1 MPLGYGCQSTVS
13 PEKGKGLP
21 MPTYKFKGRRF
32 DTGALIEGER
42 AAQSTQGLAA
52 TLRSEKIMPI
62 SINETKVKATP
73 TAGKKGK
80 VTSTQIA
87 IFTKQFSVMLEAG
100 LPLVQSL
107 GILAEQQDSAAM
119 AYCLD
124 AVRADVEGGSTLAE
138 SMRKHPKVFD
148 TLYVNMVA
156 AGEAGGILDVILQRL
171 SIFVEKIV
179 KLKRSL
185 VSASVYPSVVIT
197 VAIGIVVAIMV
208 FVIPTFA
215 DLFKN
220 MNATL
225 PLPTRI
231 VMGLS
236 DVMATYI
243 LPILALMA
251 LIVIAGQR
259 YYTTYSGKVRIDGL
273 ILKIPVFGA
282 VIQKIIIARFSRTL
296 GTLLTSG
303 ISILE
308 ALDITARTAGNMV
321 IQNALLDCRKAVQ
334 EGNTLVD
341 PLKRAN
347 LFPSMVIQMVG
358 VGEQTGELDQMLQK
372 LADFYEEQADA
383 AIADFLTLIEPLMI
397 IFLGGIIG
405 GIVISMYLPIFSLIG
420 KLAGG

>member
-1 MPLGYGCQSTVS
+1 
-13 PEKGKGLP
+13 

-32 DTGALIEGER
+32 DTGAVIEGER

-62 SINETKVKATP
+62 SINEKKAK
-73 TAGKKGK
+73 AAARGMKGGK
-80 VTSTQIA
+80 VTSQQIA

-107 GILAEQQDSAAM
+107 GILAEQQENAAM
-119 AYCLD
+119 AKCLD
-124 AVRADVEGGSTLAE
+124 DVRADVEAGSTLAE

-148 TLYVNMVA
+148 TLFVNMVA

-171 SIFVEKIV
+171 SIFVEKLV

-185 VSASVYPSVVIT
+185 VSASVYPGVVIT
-197 VAIGIVVAIMV
+197 VAIGIVVCIMV

-231 VMGLS
+231 VMGIS
-236 DVMATYI
+236 DFMAAYI
-243 LPILALMA
+243 LPVIAFLVLV
-251 LIVIAGQR
+251 VIAGQR
-259 YYTTYSGKVRIDGL
+259 YYTTYAGKLRIDGI

-282 VIQKIIIARFSRTL
+282 VIQKIIIARFSQTL

-321 IQNALLDCRKAVQ
+321 IQNALLDARKAVQ

-341 PLKRAN
+341 PLKKCG
-347 LFPSMVIQMVG
+347 LFPAMVVQMVG

-372 LADFYEEQADA
+372 WPSSTKSRRMLQ
-383 AIADFLTLIEPLMI
+383 
-397 IFLGGIIG
+397 
-405 GIVISMYLPIFSLIG
+405 LPIF
-420 KLAGG
+420 

>member
-1 MPLGYGCQSTVS
+1 
-13 PEKGKGLP
+13 

-32 DTGALIEGER
+32 DTGAVIEGER

-62 SINETKVKATP
+62 SINEKKGKVA
-73 TAGKKGK
+73 AAGGGKKGK
-80 VTSTQIA
+80 VTSQQIA

-107 GILAEQQDSAAM
+107 GILAEQQENAAM
-119 AYCLD
+119 AKCLD
-124 AVRADVEGGSTLAE
+124 TVREDVEAGSTLAE
-138 SMRKHPKVFD
+138 SMRKHPKIFD

-225 PLPTRI
+225 CLYP
-231 VMGLS
+231 
-236 DVMATYI
+236 
-243 LPILALMA
+243 LALSWA
-251 LIVIAGQR
+251 
-259 YYTTYSGKVRIDGL
+259 
-273 ILKIPVFGA
+273 
-282 VIQKIIIARFSRTL
+282 
-296 GTLLTSG
+296 
-303 ISILE
+303 
-308 ALDITARTAGNMV
+308 
-321 IQNALLDCRKAVQ
+321 
-334 EGNTLVD
+334 
-341 PLKRAN
+341 
-347 LFPSMVIQMVG
+347 
-358 VGEQTGELDQMLQK
+358 
-372 LADFYEEQADA
+372 
-383 AIADFLTLIEPLMI
+383 
-397 IFLGGIIG
+397 
-405 GIVISMYLPIFSLIG
+405 
-420 KLAGG
+420 

>member
-1 MPLGYGCQSTVS
+1 MT
-13 PEKGKGLP
+13 
-21 MPTYKFKGRRF
+21 TYKFRGRRY
-32 DTGALIEGER
+32 DTGAVIEGER

-62 SINETKVKATP
+62 SISEKKGKA
-73 TAGKKGK
+73 ASAGRGKKGK
-80 VTSTQIA
+80 VTSSQIA

-107 GILAEQQDSAAM
+107 SILAEQQDSAAM
-119 AYCLD
+119 AKCLD
-124 AVRADVEGGSTLAE
+124 QVREDVEGGSTLAE
-138 SMRKHPKVFD
+138 AMRKHPKVFD
-148 TLYVNMVA
+148 TLFVNMIS

-171 SIFVEKIV
+171 SIFVEKLV

-185 VSASVYPSVVIT
+185 VSASVYPGVVIT

-225 PLPTRI
+225 PLPTRMI
-231 VMGLS
+231 MGISNLM
-236 DVMATYI
+236 VAYI
-243 LPILALMA
+243 LPIIAFPVLL
-251 LIVIAGQR
+251 VIGGQR
-259 YYTTYSGKVRIDGL
+259 YYTTYSGRLVIDGMT
-273 ILKIPVFGA
+273 LKVPIFGE
-282 VIQKIIIARFSRTL
+282 VIRKIIIARFARTL
-296 GTLLTSG
+296 GTLLNAG

-308 ALDITARTAGNMV
+308 ALDITARTAGNLV
-321 IQNALLDCRKAVQ
+321 IQNALLDARKAVQ
-334 EGNTLVD
+334 EGNTLVE
-341 PLKRAN
+341 PLKRVN
-347 LFPSMVIQMVG
+347 LFPAMVVQMVG

>member
-1 MPLGYGCQSTVS
+1 
-13 PEKGKGLP
+13 

-273 ILKIPVFGA
+273 ILKIPIFGA

-296 GTLLTSG
+296 GTLLASG

>member
-1 MPLGYGCQSTVS
+1 
-13 PEKGKGLP
+13 

-32 DTGALIEGER
+32 DTGAVIEGER

-62 SINETKVKATP
+62 SINEKKVKATP

-185 VSASVYPSVVIT
+185 ISASVYPTVVIT
-197 VAIGIVVAIMV
+197 VAIGIVVCIMV

-236 DVMATYI
+236 NVMAAYL
-243 LPILALMA
+243 LPILALLV
-251 LIVIAGQR
+251 LIVIVGQR
-259 YYTTYSGKVRIDGL
+259 YYATYSGKVVIDGI
-273 ILKIPVFGA
+273 ILKIPIFGA

>member
-1 MPLGYGCQSTVS
+1 
-13 PEKGKGLP
+13 

-273 ILKIPVFGA
+273 ILKIPIFGA

-296 GTLLTSG
+296 GTLLASG

-334 EGNTLVD
+334 EGNTLVE

>member
-1 MPLGYGCQSTVS
+1 
-13 PEKGKGLP
+13 

-32 DTGALIEGER
+32 DTGAVIEGER

-62 SINETKVKATP
+62 SINEKKAKVTAA
-73 TAGKKGK
+73 AGKKGK
-80 VTSTQIA
+80 VTSQQLA

-107 GILAEQQDSAAM
+107 GILAEQQENAAM
-119 AYCLD
+119 AKCLD
-124 AVRADVEGGSTLAE
+124 AVRADVEAGSTLAE

-148 TLYVNMVA
+148 TLFVNMVA

-171 SIFVEKIV
+171 SIFVEKLV

-185 VSASVYPSVVIT
+185 VSASVYPGVVIT
-197 VAIGIVVAIMV
+197 VAIGIVVCIMV

-231 VMGLS
+231 VMGIS
-236 DVMATYI
+236 DFMAAYI
-243 LPILALMA
+243 LPVIAFLVLV
-251 LIVIAGQR
+251 VIAGQR
-259 YYTTYSGKVRIDGL
+259 YYTTYAGRLRIDGI

-282 VIQKIIIARFSRTL
+282 VIQKIIIARFSQTL

-321 IQNALLDCRKAVQ
+321 IQNALLEARKAVQ

-341 PLKRAN
+341 PLKKCG
-347 LFPSMVIQMVG
+347 LFPAMVVQMVG

-372 LADFYEEQADA
+372 LAEFYEEQADA

>member
-1 MPLGYGCQSTVS
+1 
-13 PEKGKGLP
+13 

-32 DTGALIEGER
+32 DTGAVIEGER
-42 AAQSTQGLAA
+42 AAQNTQGLAA

-62 SINETKVKATP
+62 SINEKKAK
-73 TAGKKGK
+73 AASRGMKGGK
-80 VTSTQIA
+80 VTSQQIA

-107 GILAEQQDSAAM
+107 GILAEQQENAAM
-119 AYCLD
+119 AKCLD
-124 AVRADVEGGSTLAE
+124 DVRADVEAGSTLAE

-148 TLYVNMVA
+148 TLFVNMVA

-171 SIFVEKIV
+171 SIFVEKLV

-185 VSASVYPSVVIT
+185 VSASVYPGVVIT
-197 VAIGIVVAIMV
+197 VAIGIVVCIMV

-231 VMGLS
+231 VMGIS
-236 DVMATYI
+236 DFMAAYI
-243 LPILALMA
+243 VPVIAFLVLV
-251 LIVIAGQR
+251 VIAGQR
-259 YYTTYSGKVRIDGL
+259 YYTTYAGRLRIDGI

-282 VIQKIIIARFSRTL
+282 VIQKIIIARFSQTL

-321 IQNALLDCRKAVQ
+321 IQNALLEARKAVQ

-341 PLKRAN
+341 PLKKCG
-347 LFPSMVIQMVG
+347 LFPAMVVQMVG

-372 LADFYEEQADA
+372 LAEFYEEQADA

>member
-1 MPLGYGCQSTVS
+1 
-13 PEKGKGLP
+13 
-21 MPTYKFKGRRF
+21 MPTYKFRGRRY
-32 DTGALIEGER
+32 DTGAVIEGER
-42 AAQSTQGLAA
+42 ASQNTQSLAA

-62 SINETKVKATP
+62 SINE
-73 TAGKKGK
+73 KKGK
-80 VTSTQIA
+80 AAAGLSKKGGAVTSAQIA

-107 GILAEQQDSAAM
+107 GILAEQSDNAAM
-119 AYCLD
+119 AKCLN
-124 AVRADVEGGSTLAE
+124 AVREDVEAGSTLAE
-138 SMRKHPKVFD
+138 AMRKHPKVFD
-148 TLYVNMVA
+148 TLFVNMIA

-171 SIFVEKIV
+171 SVFVEKLV

-185 VSASVYPSVVIT
+185 VSASVYPGVVIT
-197 VAIGIVVAIMV
+197 VAIGIVIAIMV

-215 DLFKN
+215 ELFKN

-236 DVMATYI
+236 DLMVAYI
-243 LPILALMA
+243 LPIIAFFVLLMVA
-251 LIVIAGQR
+251 AQR
-259 YYTTYSGKVRIDGL
+259 YYATYSGRLVIDGL
-273 ILKIPVFGA
+273 ILKIPIFGE
-282 VIQKIIIARFSRTL
+282 VIKKIIVARFSQTL
-296 GTLLTSG
+296 GTLLASG

-308 ALDITARTAGNMV
+308 ALDITARTAGNLV
-321 IQNALLDCRKAVQ
+321 IQNALLDARKAVQ
-334 EGNTLVD
+334 EGNTLVE
-341 PLKRAN
+341 PLKKSG
-347 LFPSMVIQMVG
+347 LFPPMVVQMVG

-372 LADFYEEQADA
+372 MADFYEEQADA

-397 IFLGGIIG
+397 IFLGGVIG

>member
-1 MPLGYGCQSTVS
+1 
-13 PEKGKGLP
+13 
-21 MPTYKFKGRRF
+21 MPTYKFRGRRY
-32 DTGALIEGER
+32 DTGAVIEGER
-42 AAQSTQGLAA
+42 ASQNTQSLAA

-62 SINETKVKATP
+62 SINE
-73 TAGKKGK
+73 KKGK
-80 VTSTQIA
+80 AAAGTSKKGGAVTSSQIA

-107 GILAEQQDSAAM
+107 GILAEQAENAAM
-119 AYCLD
+119 AKCLNE
-124 AVRADVEGGSTLAE
+124 VREDVEAGSTLAE
-138 SMRKHPKVFD
+138 AMRKHPKVFD
-148 TLYVNMVA
+148 SLFVNMIA

-171 SIFVEKIV
+171 SIFVEKLV

-185 VSASVYPSVVIT
+185 VSASVYPGVVIT

-215 DLFKN
+215 ELFKN

-231 VMGLS
+231 VMGIS
-236 DVMATYI
+236 DLMQAYI
-243 LPILALMA
+243 LPILAFLV
-251 LIVIAGQR
+251 LLVIAAQR
-259 YYTTYSGKVRIDGL
+259 YYATYSGRLMMDGL
-273 ILKIPVFGA
+273 TLKIPIFGE
-282 VIQKIIIARFSRTL
+282 VIRKIIVARFSQTL
-296 GTLLTSG
+296 GTLLSSG

-308 ALDITARTAGNMV
+308 ALDITARTAGKLV
-321 IQNALLDCRKAVQ
+321 IQNALLDARKAVQ
-334 EGNTLVD
+334 EGNTLVE
-341 PLKRAN
+341 PLKKSG
-347 LFPSMVIQMVG
+347 LFPAMVVQMVG

-372 LADFYEEQADA
+372 MADFYEEQADA

-397 IFLGGIIG
+397 VFLGGIIG

>member
-1 MPLGYGCQSTVS
+1 
-13 PEKGKGLP
+13 

-32 DTGALIEGER
+32 DTGAVIEGER

-52 TLRSEKIMPI
+52 SLRSEKIMPI
-62 SINETKVKATP
+62 SINEKKVKVA
-73 TAGKKGK
+73 AAGGGKKGK
-80 VTSTQIA
+80 VTSQQIA

-107 GILAEQQDSAAM
+107 GILAEQQENAAM
-119 AYCLD
+119 AKCLD
-124 AVRADVEGGSTLAE
+124 TVREDVEAGSTLAE
-138 SMRKHPKVFD
+138 SMRKHPKVSD

-231 VMGLS
+231 VMGIS
-236 DVMATYI
+236 DVMAAYI
-243 LPILALMA
+243 LP
-251 LIVIAGQR
+251 LIAFLVLLTIGGQR
-259 YYTTYSGKVRIDGL
+259 YYSTYSGKLKIDG
-273 ILKIPVFGA
+273 IVLKIPIFGA
-282 VIQKIIIARFSRTL
+282 VVQKIIIARFSRTL

-321 IQNALLDCRKAVQ
+321 IQNALLDARKAVQ

-347 LFPSMVIQMVG
+347 LFPAMVVQMVG

>member
-1 MPLGYGCQSTVS
+1 
-13 PEKGKGLP
+13 

-273 ILKIPVFGA
+273 ILKIPIFGA

-296 GTLLTSG
+296 GTLLASG

-334 EGNTLVD
+334 EGNTLVE

-347 LFPSMVIQMVG
+347 LFPAMVVQMVG

>member
-1 MPLGYGCQSTVS
+1 
-13 PEKGKGLP
+13 

-32 DTGALIEGER
+32 DTGAVIEGER
-42 AAQSTQGLAA
+42 AAQNTQGLAA

-62 SINETKVKATP
+62 SINEKKAKAA
-73 TAGKKGK
+73 TAGGKRGGK
-80 VTSTQIA
+80 VTSQQIA

-107 GILAEQQDSAAM
+107 GILAEQQENATM
-119 AYCLD
+119 AKCLD
-124 AVRADVEGGSTLAE
+124 DVRADVEAGSTLAE

-148 TLYVNMVA
+148 SLFVNMVA

-171 SIFVEKIV
+171 SIFVEKLV

-185 VSASVYPSVVIT
+185 VSASVYPGVVIT

-231 VMGLS
+231 VMGIS
-236 DVMATYI
+236 DFMAAYI
-243 LPILALMA
+243 LPVIAFLVL
-251 LIVIAGQR
+251 VGIAGQR
-259 YYTTYSGKVRIDGL
+259 YYTTYAGRLAIDGL
-273 ILKIPVFGA
+273 TLKIPVFGA
-282 VIQKIIIARFSRTL
+282 VIQKIIIARFSQTL

-321 IQNALLDCRKAVQ
+321 IQNALLEARKAVQ
-334 EGNTLVD
+334 EGNTLVE
-341 PLKRAN
+341 PLKRCG
-347 LFPSMVIQMVG
+347 LFPAMVVQMVG

-372 LADFYEEQADA
+372 LAEFYEEQADA

>member
-1 MPLGYGCQSTVS
+1 
-13 PEKGKGLP
+13 

-32 DTGALIEGER
+32 DTGAVIEGER

-62 SINETKVKATP
+62 SINEKKAKATP

-171 SIFVEKIV
+171 SIFVEKLV

-185 VSASVYPSVVIT
+185 ISASVYPSVVIT
-197 VAIGIVVAIMV
+197 VAIGIVVCIMV

-231 VMGLS
+231 VMGIS
-236 DVMATYI
+236 DFMAAYI
-243 LPILALMA
+243 LPVIAFLV
-251 LIVIAGQR
+251 LIVIAAQR
-259 YYTTYSGKVRIDGL
+259 YYTTYAGKVRIDGL
-273 ILKIPVFGA
+273 TLKIPIFGE
-282 VIQKIIIARFSRTL
+282 VIKKIIIARFSRTL

-347 LFPSMVIQMVG
+347 MFPAMVVQMVG

-372 LADFYEEQADA
+372 LADCYEDQADA

-397 IFLGGIIG
+397 IVLGGIIG

>member
-1 MPLGYGCQSTVS
+1 
-13 PEKGKGLP
+13 

-32 DTGALIEGER
+32 DTGAVIEGER

-62 SINETKVKATP
+62 SINE
-73 TAGKKGK
+73 KKGK
-80 VTSTQIA
+80 ATAASGKRGKVTAQQIA

-107 GILAEQQDSAAM
+107 SILAEQQDSAAM
-119 AYCLD
+119 AHCLD
-124 AVRADVEGGSTLAE
+124 SVRADVEAGSTLAE

-171 SIFVEKIV
+171 SIFVEKLV

-185 VSASVYPSVVIT
+185 VSASVYPGVVIT

-225 PLPTRI
+225 PLPTRM
-231 VMGLS
+231 VMGIS
-236 DVMATYI
+236 DVMAAYI
-243 LPILALMA
+243 LP
-251 LIVIAGQR
+251 LIAFLVLLLIGGQR
-259 YYTTYSGKVRIDGL
+259 YYSTYSGQLRIDGI
-273 ILKIPVFGA
+273 ILKIPIFGA

-308 ALDITARTAGNMV
+308 ALDITARTAGNLV
-321 IQNALLDCRKAVQ
+321 IQNALLDARKAVQ

-347 LFPSMVIQMVG
+347 LFPAMVVQMVG

-383 AIADFLTLIEPLMI
+383 VIADFLTLIEPLMI